1 MHKIPNLKTALNVPL
16 LELEKICL
24 QHQHEIEHWFR
35 CKWHTNT
42 PPFYGSVDLRNSS
55 YKLTPVDMNLFP
67 GGFNN
72 INPDFI
78 PLAVQAINNLIE
90 RYCPNATK
98 VLLIPENHTRNLA
111 YLKNVYTLNFI
122 LEQAGIETVIGSLS
136 EEITEP
142 TIINVTDELTMTYYP
157 LVRENNRIKT
167 TNGFNPCAI
176 LLNNDLS
183 NGRPEILENIEQILL
198 PPLNAGW
205 YMRKKTNFFT
215 QYDLVCDEFAKLI
228 NIDQWLVNA
237 YFDIATDLDFSNNQG
252 IESLAQK
259 VDVIINKIKVKY
271 AENNITDTPYVVVK
285 ANNGT
290 YGMGVMTVKSG
301 EEILKINRKSKNKMA
316 VIKDGQT
323 VHDVIIQEGVYTFE
337 KINNQVSEPV
347 IYMMDSSVIGGF
359 YRVHPKKDVNENL
372 NAMGAHFIP
381 LTYACEALPSKAKH
395 PDCCAPN
402 RFYTYSVIARLA
414 LLASSY
420 EINTYL

>member
-35 CKWHTNT
+35 SKWHTNK

-78 PLAVQAINNLIE
+78 PLAVQAVNNLIE

-122 LEQAGIETVIGSLS
+122 LEQAGIKTVIGSLS
-136 EEITEP
+136 EEITEA
-142 TIINVTDELTMTYYP
+142 TTINVTDELTMTYYP
-157 LVRENNRIKT
+157 LIRENNRIKT
-167 TNGFNPCAI
+167 TNGFDACTI

-183 NGRPEILENIEQILL
+183 NGKPAILENIEQILL

-205 YMRKKTNFFT
+205 YMRKKTNYFT
-215 QYDLVCDEFAKLI
+215 QYDIVCDEFANVI
-228 NIDQWLVNA
+228 NIDPWLINA
-237 YFDIATDLDFSNNQG
+237 YFDIATDLDFANNQG
-252 IESLAQK
+252 IEILAQK
-259 VDVIINKIKVKY
+259 VDTIINKIKSKY

-290 YGMGVMTVKSG
+290 YGMGIMTVKSG
-301 EEILKINRKSKNKMA
+301 DEILKINRKSKNKMA

-347 IYMMDSSVIGGF
+347 IYMMDSAVIGGF

-381 LTYACEALPSKAKH
+381 LTYACEALPGKTKH
-395 PDCCAPN
+395 PECCAPN

-420 EINTYL
+420 EIKTYL